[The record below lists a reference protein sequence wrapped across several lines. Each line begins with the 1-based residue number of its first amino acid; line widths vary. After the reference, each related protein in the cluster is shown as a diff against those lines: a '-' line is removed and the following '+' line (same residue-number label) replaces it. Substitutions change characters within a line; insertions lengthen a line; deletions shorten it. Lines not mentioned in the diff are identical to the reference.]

1 MAAAKVYI
9 SKKDTIFDD
18 WDYYGATELVDH
30 LIQDGSKECDRLSTL
45 NQNNRFNYLM
55 NCSFDD
61 GSAIKSLFIGLDN
74 FVRDW
79 STGLG
84 MK

>member
-45 NQNNRFNYLM
+45 N
-55 NCSFDD
+55 
-61 GSAIKSLFIGLDN
+61 
-74 FVRDW
+74 
-79 STGLG
+79 
-84 MK
+84 